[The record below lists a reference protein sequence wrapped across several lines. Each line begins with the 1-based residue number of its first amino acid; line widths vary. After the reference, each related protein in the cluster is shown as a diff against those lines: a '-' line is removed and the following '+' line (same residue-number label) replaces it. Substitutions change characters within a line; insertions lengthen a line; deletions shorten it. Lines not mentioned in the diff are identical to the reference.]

1 MSTLSGVQDLGDP
14 FERVRTG
21 VAGLDEVLLGGLP
34 EHGMYLLTGDTG
46 TGKTTLGLHFL
57 RDGVAAGDTCLFV
70 SLSQS
75 PEMLERIAKSHGWTL
90 DGIHVHAISANEVF
104 SQKSGRQD
112 VFVTDE
118 VELVDIAE
126 RVRSAI
132 DDVRPDR
139 LVFDSLSFIE
149 ILATAPG
156 RFEHELASL
165 VEVLGKLKVT
175 SLFIVNRDRAATVE
189 MMSDGAIDLE
199 HLEEHFAGIRYRLK
213 VQKMRGSAFHGG
225 HHDFQIVRG
234 GLIVYPR
241 LTLPNHMVGKD
252 GPAQREVESF
262 SSGSRALD
270 ALTGGGL
277 RRGTSCLIRGPSGA
291 GKTSLANRYV
301 HAAAGRGQRCLYF
314 LFEEI
319 RETFLG
325 RSEAL
330 GMDLRPYIE
339 RDLVRVPEVGG
350 STVLPGELA
359 TQIRDGVAWGAE
371 VVVIDSLSG
380 YRQSLPD
387 DELLLAVM
395 RNMIRYLSERGIL
408 TLVAL
413 THSPHPLEAQDVG
426 YEGLDIRESVDVM
439 INLQYV
445 VRDERLAK
453 AISVVKRRDGDHET
467 WMRDLRIGADGFV
480 VGEPMAW
487 FGDWIREGALAVPT
501 SRSGGENEDGDA
513 ATRS

>member
-1 MSTLSGVQDLGDP
+1 MSTLSNVQDVGDP
-14 FERVRTG
+14 YERVSTG
-21 VAGLDEVLLGGLP
+21 VAGLDEILLGGLP
-34 EHGMYLLTGDTG
+34 EHGMYLLTGGTG

-75 PEMLERIAKSHGWTL
+75 PEVLDRIARSHGWTL
-90 DGIHVHAISANEVF
+90 EGIHVHAISANEVF

-112 VFVTDE
+112 VFITDE

-132 DDVRPDR
+132 EDVRPDR
-139 LVFDSLSFIE
+139 LVFDSLTFIE

-165 VEVLGKLKVT
+165 VEVLGKLRVT
-175 SLFIVNRDRAATVE
+175 SLFIVNRDRADTVE

-213 VQKMRGSAFHGG
+213 IQKLRASAFHGG
-225 HHDFQIVRG
+225 HHDFKIVRG

-241 LTLPNHMVGKD
+241 LTLPNQMVGRD
-252 GPAQREVESF
+252 GPALRDIETF
-262 SSGSRALD
+262 ASGQPALD

-277 RRGTSCLIRGPSGA
+277 RPGTSCLIRGPAGA

-301 HAAAGRGQRCLYF
+301 HAAAQRGQRSLYF

-319 RETFLG
+319 RETFLE
-325 RSEAL
+325 RSIAL

-339 RDLVRVPEVGG
+339 SDLVRVPEVGG

-359 TQIRDGVAWGAE
+359 QQIRDGVDWGAE

-387 DELLLAVM
+387 DGLLLAVM
-395 RNMIRYLSERGIL
+395 RNMVRYLSERGIL
-408 TLVAL
+408 TLVAQ
-413 THSPHPLEAQDVG
+413 THSPHPLEAQDAG
-426 YEGLDIRESVDVM
+426 GEGLDVRESVDVM

-445 VRDERLAK
+445 VREERLAK

-467 WMRDLRIGADGFV
+467 WMREVTIGREGFV
-480 VGEPMAW
+480 VGEPIAW
-487 FGDWIREGALAVPT
+487 FGDWTREGALALPT
-501 SRSGGENEDGDA
+501 TQIGSQDEGGDA
-513 ATRS
+513 ATRP